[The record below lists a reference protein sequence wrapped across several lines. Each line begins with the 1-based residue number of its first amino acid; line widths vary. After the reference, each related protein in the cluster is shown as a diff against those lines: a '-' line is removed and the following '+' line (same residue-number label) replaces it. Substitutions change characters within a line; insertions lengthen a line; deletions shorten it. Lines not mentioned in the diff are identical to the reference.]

1 VTQTELY
8 LELIK
13 VTGPKLSVVW
23 HSALWLTCPNSLCQL
38 PEPQPEAR
46 SVLVIWLCVY

>member
-13 VTGPKLSVVW
+13 LTRPKLSVVW
-23 HSALWLTCPNSLCQL
+23 HSALWLTLS
-38 PEPQPEAR
+38 
-46 SVLVIWLCVY
+46 